1 MQVYNQERILRIAKR
16 FNNTKRSYLLVNP
29 LQAKHL
35 PVKPSE
41 SLEMMKTLGHQLARK
56 YPNTTLVVGFAETA
70 TAIGAVV
77 ADCMPAGCVYIHTTR
92 ENYLTSADWILFLEE
107 HSHAVEQK
115 LDADNLLQYISSSQT
130 IIFVDDEIS
139 TGKTLINMI
148 SQLKKKYPVLCE
160 KELVAAS
167 LLNRV
172 SDANLKK
179 MNEIGIKC
187 EFLVK
192 LEDDDYEQ
200 VVRDVS
206 IEEAVQ
212 VKPVKLKLS
221 YQALKADGFSDPR
234 IGVKAKTY
242 MQNCS
247 DVAEE
252 FCARFLY
259 RIAPESRVLV
269 LGTEECMYPALAVAE
284 KMEQMGDYCVFCHA
298 TTRSPI
304 GVCSVVNYPI
314 HSGSKIQSFYSNT
327 RDTYIYNLGPYDA
340 VVVVSDTP
348 EQDFTAME
356 NLMGAFKEYDC
367 TFNNV
372 FYIQGGRHVWYV

>member
-41 SLEMMKTLGHQLARK
+41 SLEMMETLGHQLAEK
-56 YPNTTLVVGFAETA
+56 YPHTALVVGFAETA

-77 ADCMPAGCVYIHTTR
+77 AGCMPAGCVYIHTTR
-92 ENYLTSADWILFLEE
+92 EAYPTSADWILFLEE

-115 LDADNLLQYISSSQT
+115 LNADNLLQHISSSQT

-148 SQLKKKYPVLCE
+148 SQLKKKYPILCE

-172 SDANLKK
+172 SDANLERMK
-179 MNEIGIKC
+179 ESGIKC

-200 VVRDVS
+200 AVHDIS
-206 IEEAVQ
+206 IEEAVR
-212 VKPVKLKLS
+212 VKPVKLKWS
-221 YQALKADGFSDPR
+221 YQALKANGFSDPR
-234 IGVKAKTY
+234 AAVKAKSY
-242 MQNCS
+242 MKSCS

-252 FCARFLY
+252 FCVRFLY
-259 RIAPESRVLV
+259 RIAPKSKVLV

-284 KMEQMGDYCVFCHA
+284 KIEQMGDYNTFCHA

-304 GVCSVVNYPI
+304 GVCGEKNYPI
-314 HSGSKIQSFYSNT
+314 NSGCKIQSFYSST
-327 RDTYIYNLGPYDA
+327 RDTYIYNLGAYDA
-340 VVVVSDTP
+340 IVIVSDTP
-348 EQDFTAME
+348 ESDFAAIE
-356 NLMGAFKEYDC
+356 NLLGALKDYAC
-367 TFNNV
+367 TFDNV
-372 FYIQGGRHVWYV
+372 FYIQGGQHVWYV